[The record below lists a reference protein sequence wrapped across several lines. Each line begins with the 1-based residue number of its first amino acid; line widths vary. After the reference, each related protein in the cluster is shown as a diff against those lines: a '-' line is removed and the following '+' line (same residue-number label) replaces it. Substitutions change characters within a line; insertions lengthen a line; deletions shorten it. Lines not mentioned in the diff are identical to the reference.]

1 MKFAPT
7 IWRRFLVAMAGCLL
21 LSGGQLPTARAE
33 AMLQLFNVSWSEL
46 AQKMP
51 ELAEAGYNS
60 LWLPP
65 PTKGSGGL
73 SVGYD
78 LWDPFDLGSKDQRS
92 TMRTRYGTEAELMHM
107 MEVAHRFGI
116 RVYFDNIMN
125 HRAFDIPGFNEN
137 TPIGGE
143 GQAELYP
150 GMVPEDFHLRK
161 TEDGFYRK
169 WDNTRKWEDAWQV
182 QNLGLSDLIDI
193 AHETPNTNFGPNE
206 GDDHPKYSFVRDL
219 ERPEQYNK
227 DKDGNVAYFGVLI
240 DQARAELGPAATTE
254 QVRLKAR
261 SYILLNRQPFVE
273 DVGAYLIRAVR
284 WKMDRTKA
292 DGLRLD
298 AVKHVPD
305 YFFGNQNGATNQ
317 ATGLPFKD
325 TSDEGYIGGVQ
336 RQFNLTRGFTDVN
349 HRDSVFDEKKGRD
362 DAMVFGEH
370 LGQPPGYGGYWDA
383 GMRLV
388 DNDLRSLL
396 NNRLGNPSASLFG
409 LDSSGAGGF
418 PASLGVTHAN
428 SHDSD
433 FAAQKEWQH
442 AFYMTREGM
451 GLIYSDGYNKA
462 ETLGES
468 GGAFPRHANTAYLG
482 QFGDPRIPNILK
494 IHNDFARGIQ
504 EGRWGDGDFVA
515 F

>member
-1 MKFAPT
+1 MKFAPAF
-7 IWRRFLVAMAGCLL
+7 WRRLLVAMVGCLL
-21 LSGGQLPTARAE
+21 LIGGQLPSARAE
-33 AMLQLFNVSWSEL
+33 AMLQLFNLSWSEV

-65 PTKGSGGL
+65 PTKASGGL

-92 TMRTRYGTEAELMHM
+92 TVRTRYGTEAELLHM
-107 MEVAHRFGI
+107 MAVAHRFGI

-169 WDNTRKWEDAWQV
+169 WDNTRDWGSAWQV
-182 QNLGLSDLIDI
+182 QNLGLADLIDI
-193 AHETPNTNFGPNE
+193 AHETPNANHGRNE
-206 GDDHPKYSFVRDL
+206 GDTHPKYSFVRDL
-219 ERPEQYNK
+219 ERPEQYNI
-227 DKDGNVAYFGVLI
+227 DKDGNAAYFGVLI
-240 DQARAELGPAATTE
+240 DQARAELGSGATAE

-261 SYILLNRQPFVE
+261 EYILSNRAAFIE
-273 DVGAYLIRAVR
+273 DVGAYLIRAAR

-305 YFFGNQNGATNQ
+305 YFFGQQSGDN
-317 ATGLPFKD
+317 KD
-325 TSDEGYIGGVQ
+325 TSDAGYIGGVQ
-336 RQFNLTRGFTDVN
+336 RQFNLTRGFSDPN
-349 HRDSVFDEKKGRD
+349 HRDSVFEDKVGRD
-362 DAMVFGEH
+362 DALVFGEH

-388 DNDLRSLL
+388 DNDLRSQL
-396 NNRLGNPSASLFG
+396 NNRLGNPSAGLEG
-409 LDSSGAGGF
+409 LDASG
-418 PASLGVTHAN
+418 PEVSP
-428 SHDSD
+428 
-433 FAAQKEWQH
+433 
-442 AFYMTREGM
+442 
-451 GLIYSDGYNKA
+451 
-462 ETLGES
+462 
-468 GGAFPRHANTAYLG
+468 PRSA
-482 QFGDPRIPNILK
+482 
-494 IHNDFARGIQ
+494 
-504 EGRWGDGDFVA
+504 
-515 F
+515 